1 MIANAA
7 KTSEKYYSLE
17 EWLEIEETADEKSE
31 FHDGEI
37 IPIEA
42 ATYRHS
48 VISSNFQGA
57 LQQVLRKKKKNCRVS
72 DGSVKVYFPE
82 YNHGGYPGISVVC
95 GKPEFW
101 QNDQRIIVNT
111 IMVAE
116 VLSPSTEDY
125 DRGGKFARY
134 RSLPSFREYVLI
146 FQDEPKIETW
156 YKLEENVWRIS
167 RFEGLE
173 AVMKL
178 DSLDC
183 EISLGDIFYQIEAEE

>member
-1 MIANAA
+1 
-7 KTSEKYYSLE
+7 
-17 EWLEIEETADEKSE
+17 
-31 FHDGEI
+31 
-37 IPIEA
+37 
-42 ATYRHS
+42 
-48 VISSNFQGA
+48 
-57 LQQVLRKKKKNCRVS
+57 
-72 DGSVKVYFPE
+72 
-82 YNHGGYPGISVVC
+82 
-95 GKPEFW
+95 
-101 QNDQRIIVNT
+101 
-111 IMVAE
+111 MVAE